1 MKEIN
6 KVVKVLILTD
16 IALVSGIG
24 FVTPIFAIFLTQ
36 QIQGGNVKVAGY
48 AAAIYWIVKS
58 IITIPFGKY
67 LDKNH
72 GEKDDLYFILIGNIL
87 VSLAVFGYAFS
98 RFPWHIYVLESIY
111 AFGIA
116 MNIPG
121 FTAIFTRHIDKGK
134 EAFEWST
141 HSASISL
148 GSGIAGA
155 VGGIIVFKFGF
166 ATLFLGVALFM
177 FITAFLPLLIR
188 KDVSSKNEPTL
199 RFPEDPYLMK

>member
-1 MKEIN
+1 
-6 KVVKVLILTD
+6 
-16 IALVSGIG
+16 
-24 FVTPIFAIFLTQ
+24 
-36 QIQGGNVKVAGY
+36 
-48 AAAIYWIVKS
+48 
-58 IITIPFGKY
+58 
-67 LDKNH
+67 
-72 GEKDDLYFILIGNIL
+72 
-87 VSLAVFGYAFS
+87 LAVFGYIFS

-111 AFGIA
+111 AFGIS

-134 EAFEWST
+134 EAFEWSA

-166 ATLFLGVALFM
+166 ATLFSGVALFTLV
-177 FITAFLPLLIR
+177 TAFLPLLIR
-188 KDVSSKNEPTL
+188 KDVLSKNEPTL

>member
-1 MKEIN
+1 MREIN
-6 KVVKVLILTD
+6 KVIKVLILTD

-24 FVTPIFAIFLTQ
+24 FVTPIFAIFLTE

-72 GEKDDLYFILIGNIL
+72 GEKDDLYFIIIGNIL
-87 VSLAVFGYAFS
+87 VAFAVFGYIFS

-121 FTAIFTRHIDKGK
+121 FTAIFTRHIDEGK

-141 HSASISL
+141 HSALISL

-155 VGGIIVFKFGF
+155 VGGLIVFKFGF
-166 ATLFLGVALFM
+166 AALFSGVAF
-177 FITAFLPLLIR
+177 FTFVTAFLPLLIKR
-188 KDVSSKNEPTL
+188 DVSSKNEPTR